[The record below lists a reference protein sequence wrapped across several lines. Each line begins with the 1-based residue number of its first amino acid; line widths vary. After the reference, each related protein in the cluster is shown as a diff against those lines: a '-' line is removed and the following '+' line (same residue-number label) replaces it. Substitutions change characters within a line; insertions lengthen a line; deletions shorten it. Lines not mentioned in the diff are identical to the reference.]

1 MCLAT
6 CSLPSL
12 ALDWPCAA
20 AMLSQAYA
28 VTSSSGTPLPL
39 SYLTPRLSCFGGVAL
54 LGGEAVPPHRLGVV
68 LGHALAVGVHDPE
81 VELRGGVTLLGGE
94 AVPR

>member
-28 VTSSSGTPLPL
+28 VTSSSGTPLARHGATK
-39 SYLTPRLSCFGGVAL
+39 SSDTAHS
-54 LGGEAVPPHRLGVV
+54 
-68 LGHALAVGVHDPE
+68 VGQFSQ
-81 VELRGGVTLLGGE
+81 
-94 AVPR
+94 AAS

>member
-1 MCLAT
+1 MYLAT

-39 SYLTPRLSCFGGVAL
+39 SYLTPRWLVGHCAAL
-54 LGGEAVPPHRLGVV
+54 HSGIVLPPLLRLQ
-68 LGHALAVGVHDPE
+68 PE
-81 VELRGGVTLLGGE
+81 HSG
-94 AVPR
+94 